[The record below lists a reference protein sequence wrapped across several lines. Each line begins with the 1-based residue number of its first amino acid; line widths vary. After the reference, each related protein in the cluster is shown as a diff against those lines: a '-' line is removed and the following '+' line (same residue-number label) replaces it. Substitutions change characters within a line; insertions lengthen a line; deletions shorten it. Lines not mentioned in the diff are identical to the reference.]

1 VVRSAT
7 AIRSSDGKQEVT
19 LAVGVSTVRDGT
31 AAVGAAY
38 REASLALRRV
48 AATGGGVLSLP
59 DMRAFE
65 YLERSGSQFV

>member
-1 VVRSAT
+1 
-7 AIRSSDGKQEVT
+7 VT

-59 DMRAFE
+59 DMRAFD
-65 YLERSGSQFV
+65 YLERSGPRFV